1 MKRFFFT
8 ALFFIMVLAGCSGT
22 YMKDYVQPQGIAG
35 EARHVAVLPLVNLTT
50 TPNAGRMVSDLL
62 STELYSSTKFD
73 LMEST
78 NMLKRVKGE
87 DDDLEFVMEDVVAQ
101 KIGNKLGVDT
111 VIYGSVSEYQY
122 KRGVNQSPTVGI
134 NLKML
139 DVSSGNVLWASSSSQ
154 SGGCFFGC
162 TESLNSVAQET
173 LAEMVESMSVTPAK

>member
-1 MKRFFFT
+1 
-8 ALFFIMVLAGCSGT
+8 
-22 YMKDYVQPQGIAG
+22 MKDYVQPQGIADD
-35 EARHVAVLPLVNLTT
+35 ARHVAVLPLVNLTV

-62 STELYSSTKFD
+62 STELYSSTRFK

-78 NMLKRVKGE
+78 EMLKLLKG
-87 DDDLEFVMEDVVAQ
+87 DADDLEFVMEDVVAQ

-139 DVSSGNVLWASSSSQ
+139 DVTSGKILWASSSSQ
-154 SGGCFFGC
+154 TGGCFFGC
-162 TESLNSVAQET
+162 TESLNSLAQET
-173 LAEMVESMSVTPAK
+173 LSEMVGSISEVPAQ